1 MVFILLVTFLSV
13 STPVNAEDENL
24 KQLWSGGY
32 PAHFYSDETF
42 YSRVDHTSWV
52 YQTTDN
58 IRSQSYVS
66 TSGTIGELK
75 VYSSQNA
82 YSGSQSFTLMKN
94 GVATSLTCS
103 ISAGENFASDV
114 VNSVTVTA
122 GDKVS
127 LKTTPVSGY
136 SFDDV
141 GIFWTLVFTSDDA
154 YSSNIMGGHGY
165 PGSTSTTT
173 YCGISAADFTTGTN
187 SPATYYSIMPTS
199 GTISDFYV
207 EQSGVSG
214 SGKTWTYTLYKASST
229 NTGITVSIA
238 GSSATSG
245 SDTAHSYDVSAGDR
259 IYMRV
264 TPTSTPTARYFSWG
278 LKFTADNSGESVIL
292 GSSQNVPQSS
302 TRYAHDIGKSFS
314 YTSTTNCSIAY
325 SARFCTGY
333 TLSDLYVGST
343 NIGTDAGTHAWA
355 TLVCDTEDTALNVA
369 LPNLTVYTADT
380 TDSFAIP
387 ADGSILNLKLE
398 IDNYF
403 TTGTYFYW
411 GMVMLYEPPSGWNY
425 NFVIDEVNINYII
438 GILKANIGKI
448 CNITI
453 D

>member
-1 MVFILLVTFLSV
+1 MVIILLVTFLTASNPV
-13 STPVNAEDENL
+13 SAEDENL

-42 YSRVDHTSWV
+42 YTRVDHTSWV
-52 YQTTDN
+52 YMTTESP
-58 IRSQSYVS
+58 RTQSQIA
-66 TSGTIGELK
+66 TPGTIGELK
-75 VYSSQNA
+75 VYSTENA

-94 GVATSLTCS
+94 GVATSLTCT

-114 VNSVTVTA
+114 THSVTVAA

-154 YSSNIMGGHGY
+154 YSSNIMGSGY
-165 PGSTSTTT
+165 PGYTNTTT
-173 YCGISAADFTTGTN
+173 YCGISATDYITGGNT
-187 SPATYYSIMPTS
+187 PAIHLSIMPTS

-207 EQSGVSG
+207 TQSGASG
-214 SGKTWTYTLYKASST
+214 LGKTWTYTLYKASST

-259 IYMRV
+259 IYIRV

-278 LKFTADNSGESVIL
+278 IKFTADNAGESVIL
-292 GSSQNVPQSS
+292 GSSQNIPQSS
-302 TRYAHDIGKSFS
+302 TRYSHDIGKSS
-314 YTSTTNCSIAY
+314 AYTSTTNCSTAY

-343 NIGTDAGTHAWA
+343 EIGTSAGTHAWA
-355 TLVCDTEDTALNVA
+355 TLVCDTQDTSLNVA

-387 ADGSILNLKLE
+387 TDGSILNLKLE
-398 IDNYF
+398 IDDYF

-425 NFVIDEVNINYII
+425 NFIIDEASINDII
-438 GILKANIGKI
+438 GILKANIGKVVD
-448 CNITI
+448 ITI
-453 D
+453 Q